1 VSEDDTGATVAATP
15 ATDLTPLTQARL
27 DELLAEVL
35 TRVTGVLDAQERLR
49 GLLDAVI
56 GINADLS
63 LERSLERI
71 VTAACTLAGAEF
83 GALGVLGG
91 GPGRRLRE
99 FVTHGLPTEQRN
111 AIGDLPAGHGIL
123 GVLIDRPEPLRL
135 PVLGQ
140 HPSSYGFPPH
150 HPPMQTFL
158 GVPIRIRDQV
168 FGNLYLTEK
177 KGGGSFTSEDEEVVV
192 ALAAAAGVVIEN
204 ARLFEDTTLRRRWLE
219 AAAEV
224 SSALLTDTGGSEA
237 LALVAERARDVPGAD
252 TAAVLVPA
260 DDGRLQVV
268 AVAGLPEDDLLGTHL
283 DTAGSHLDDVA
294 GAAAAIVLPD
304 VTDDPRAPLELLG
317 DPDGSLV
324 LVPLRTSAAR
334 YGVLVVGWEPS
345 AVQAFL
351 DTDVRLIEA
360 YADQTALAMQV
371 AQARED
377 RSRLAVFEDRDRI
390 GRDLHDLVIQRLFA
404 IGLTLEN
411 AGRLAERPEVSTRLS
426 TAVDDIDATIKDIRR
441 TIFELSAP
449 PQSQDVRA
457 QLAEALAVVAPAL
470 GFSPHLSTVGPV
482 HAAIGDEVRGHLL
495 AVLREALSNAARHAA
510 ASQVDVVLT
519 VDDEVVLTVRDD
531 GVGYQPGERRSGVG
545 NMAERAAALGG
556 TCSVVTRDRGGTEV
570 VWRVP
575 TGGR

>member
-1 VSEDDTGATVAATP
+1 MQEDAAGPAAQPTP
-15 ATDLTPLTQARL
+15 EPAPLTEARL
-27 DELLAEVL
+27 DELLGAVL

-49 GLLDAVI
+49 GLLDAVV

-63 LERSLERI
+63 LERALERI
-71 VTAACTLAGAEF
+71 VRAACTLADAEY

-99 FVTHGLPTEQRN
+99 FVTHGLSAEQRA

-123 GVLIDRPEPLRL
+123 GLIIDRPEPLRL

-140 HPSSYGFPPH
+140 HPSSYGFPAH

-158 GVPIRIRDQV
+158 GVPIRIRDRV

-177 KGGGSFTSEDEEVVV
+177 RGGSMFTVEDEEVVV

-204 ARLFEDTTLRRRWLE
+204 ARLYEDATVRRRWLE

-224 SSALLTDTGGSEA
+224 SSALLTDTDGAAA
-237 LALVAERARDVPGAD
+237 LTRVAARAMDVPGAD

-268 AVAGLPEDDLLGTHL
+268 AVAGLPEDDLVGTNFETPGTHL
-283 DTAGSHLDDVA
+283 EAGVATAV
-294 GAAAAIVLPD
+294 VLPD
-304 VTDDPRAPLELLG
+304 VAGDRLAPLELLG
-317 DPDGSLV
+317 GAAGSMV
-324 LVPLRTSAAR
+324 LVPLRTSVAR
-334 YGVLVVGWEPS
+334 YGVLVVGWSPS
-345 AVQAFL
+345 AEQAFL

-360 YADQTALAMQV
+360 YADQAALAMQV
-371 AQARED
+371 AQGRED

-411 AGRLAERPEVSTRLS
+411 AGRLAERPEVTTRLS

-449 PQSQDVRA
+449 AESRDLRA
-457 QLAEALAVVAPAL
+457 ELGDALEVVAPAL
-470 GFSPHLSTVGPV
+470 GFLPHLTTVGPV
-482 HAAIGDEVRGHLL
+482 DAAVSDEVRGHLL
-495 AVLREALSNAARHAA
+495 AVLREALANAARHAE
-510 ASQVDVVLT
+510 ASEVEVV
-519 VDDEVVLTVRDD
+519 VAVGDEVVLTVRDD
-531 GVGYQPGERRSGVG
+531 GVGYRPGERRSGVR
-545 NMAERAAALGG
+545 NMTERAETLGG
-556 TCSVVTRDRGGTEV
+556 TCTVAAHADGGTEL

-575 TGGR
+575 AGR

>member
-1 VSEDDTGATVAATP
+1 MQEDAAGP
-15 ATDLTPLTQARL
+15 AAEPTPLAGARL
-27 DELLAEVL
+27 DQLLGEVL

-49 GLLDAVI
+49 GLLDAVV

-63 LERSLERI
+63 LERALERI
-71 VTAACTLAGAEF
+71 VTAACTLADAEY

-99 FVTHGLPTEQRN
+99 FVTQGLTTDQRT

-123 GVLIDRPEPLRL
+123 GLIIDRPEPLRL

-177 KGGGSFTSEDEEVVV
+177 RGGGTFTVEDEDVVV

-204 ARLFEDTTLRRRWLE
+204 ARLFEDATLRRRWLE

-224 SSALLTDTGGSEA
+224 SSALLTDTDGSAA
-237 LALVAERARDVPGAD
+237 LTLLATRAREVPGAD

-260 DDGRLQVV
+260 DDHRLQVV
-268 AVAGLPEDDLLGTHL
+268 AVAGLPEDDLVGTYLETPGTHL
-283 DTAGSHLDDVA
+283 GDVD
-294 GAAAAIVLPD
+294 GATAAIVLAD
-304 VTDDPRAPLELLG
+304 VTDDQLAPLELLG
-317 DPDGSLV
+317 GPTGSLV
-324 LVPLRTSAAR
+324 LVPLRTSVAR
-334 YGVLVVGWEPS
+334 YGVLVVGWSPS
-345 AVQAFL
+345 AEQAYL

-360 YADQTALAMQV
+360 YADQAALAMQV
-371 AQARED
+371 ARARED

-411 AGRLAERPEVSTRLS
+411 ASRLAERPEVTTRLS

-441 TIFELSAP
+441 TIFELSTP
-449 PQSQDVRA
+449 IESRDLRA
-457 QLAEALAVVAPAL
+457 QLGDALEVVAPAL
-470 GFSPHLSTVGPV
+470 GFLPHLTTVGAV
-482 HAAIGDEVRGHLL
+482 DSAVGDEVRGHLL
-495 AVLREALSNAARHAA
+495 AVLREALANAARHAQ
-510 ASQVDVVLT
+510 ASVVE
-519 VDDEVVLTVRDD
+519 VVVAVGDEVVLTVQDD
-531 GVGYQPGERRSGVG
+531 GVGYRSGERRSGVR
-545 NMAERAAALGG
+545 NMAARAESLGG
-556 TCSVVTRDRGGTEV
+556 TFSVGTRAGGGTEL

-575 TGGR
+575 ARR

>member
-1 VSEDDTGATVAATP
+1 MQEDAAGPAAQPTP
-15 ATDLTPLTQARL
+15 EPAPLTEARL
-27 DELLAEVL
+27 DELLGAVL

-49 GLLDAVI
+49 GLLDAVV

-63 LERSLERI
+63 LERALERI
-71 VTAACTLAGAEF
+71 VTAACTLADAQY

-99 FVTHGLPTEQRN
+99 FVTHGLSADQRA

-123 GVLIDRPEPLRL
+123 GLIIDRPEPLRL

-177 KGGGSFTSEDEEVVV
+177 RGGGTFTVEDEEVVV

-224 SSALLTDTGGSEA
+224 SSALLTDASGSAA
-237 LALVAERARDVPGAD
+237 LTLVATRAREVPGAD

-260 DDGRLQVV
+260 VDDRLQVV
-268 AVAGLPEDDLLGTHL
+268 AVAGLPEDDLVGTYLETPGTHL
-283 DTAGSHLDDVA
+283 EA
-294 GAAAAIVLPD
+294 GAAAAVVLAG
-304 VTDDPRAPLELLG
+304 VTDDRLAPLELLG
-317 DPDGSLV
+317 GPAGSMV
-324 LVPLRTSAAR
+324 LVPLRTSVAR
-334 YGVLVVGWEPS
+334 YGVLVVGWSPS
-345 AVQAFL
+345 AEQAFL

-360 YADQTALAMQV
+360 YADQAALAMQV
-371 AQARED
+371 AQGRED

-411 AGRLAERPEVSTRLS
+411 ASRLAERPEVTTRLS
-426 TAVDDIDATIKDIRR
+426 AAVDDIDATIKDIRR

-449 PQSQDVRA
+449 PESRDLRA
-457 QLAEALAVVAPAL
+457 QLGDALEVVAPAL
-470 GFSPHLSTVGPV
+470 GFLPHLTTVGPV
-482 HAAIGDEVRGHLL
+482 DAAVADEVRGHLL
-495 AVLREALSNAARHAA
+495 AVLREALANAARHAA
-510 ASQVDVVLT
+510 ATTVEVV
-519 VDDEVVLTVRDD
+519 VAVGDEVVLTVRDD
-531 GVGYQPGERRSGVG
+531 GVGYRPRERRSGVR
-545 NMAERAAALGG
+545 NMTERAESLGG
-556 TCSVVTRDRGGTEV
+556 SLTVGTRAEGGTEL

-575 TGGR
+575 VRR

>member
-1 VSEDDTGATVAATP
+1 MQEDAAGP
-15 ATDLTPLTQARL
+15 AAQPTREPAPLTEARL
-27 DELLAEVL
+27 DELLGAVL

-49 GLLDAVI
+49 GLLDAVV

-63 LERSLERI
+63 LERALERI
-71 VTAACTLAGAEF
+71 VTAACTLADAQY

-99 FVTHGLPTEQRN
+99 FVTHGLSADQRA

-123 GVLIDRPEPLRL
+123 GLIIDRPEPLRL

-177 KGGGSFTSEDEEVVV
+177 RGGGTFTVEDEEVVV

-224 SSALLTDTGGSEA
+224 SSALLTDASGSAA
-237 LALVAERARDVPGAD
+237 LTLVATRAREVPGAD

-260 DDGRLQVV
+260 VDDRLQVV
-268 AVAGLPEDDLLGTHL
+268 AVAGLPEDDLVGTYLETPGTHL
-283 DTAGSHLDDVA
+283 EA
-294 GAAAAIVLPD
+294 GAAAAVVLAG
-304 VTDDPRAPLELLG
+304 VTDDRLAPLELLG
-317 DPDGSLV
+317 GPAGSMV
-324 LVPLRTSAAR
+324 LVPLRTSVAR
-334 YGVLVVGWEPS
+334 YGVLVVGWSPS
-345 AVQAFL
+345 AEQAFL

-360 YADQTALAMQV
+360 YADQAALAMQV
-371 AQARED
+371 AQGRED

-411 AGRLAERPEVSTRLS
+411 ASRLAERPEVTTRLS

-449 PQSQDVRA
+449 PESRDLRA
-457 QLAEALAVVAPAL
+457 QLGDALEVVAPAL
-470 GFSPHLSTVGPV
+470 GFLPHLTTVGPV
-482 HAAIGDEVRGHLL
+482 DAAVADEVRGHLL
-495 AVLREALSNAARHAA
+495 AVLREALANAARHAA
-510 ASQVDVVLT
+510 ATTVEVV
-519 VDDEVVLTVRDD
+519 VAVGDEVVLTVRDD
-531 GVGYQPGERRSGVG
+531 GVGYRPRERRSGVR
-545 NMAERAAALGG
+545 NMTERAESLGG
-556 TCSVVTRDRGGTEV
+556 TLTVATRAEGGTEL

-575 TGGR
+575 VQR